1 LPDASDPKRENRIY
15 FGYIIRVYYKDEL
28 QATGAEPADLGQKFP
43 ASQTLE
49 KDVSP

>member
-1 LPDASDPKRENRIY
+1 LPDASDPRREERKY

-28 QATGAEPADLGQKFP
+28 QATGAEPASLGQTFP

-49 KDVSP
+49 KDAAP